1 MNNLRYSIPGSLAIW
16 TFVLMSNFAF
26 AQIDFRTDLAGEHEV
41 PPIFSESYGSALITG
56 NDDNLKYQINVTS
69 LDKVKAA
76 FLHKGDSTEN
86 GQILVSLLNS
96 TEPSGVIDG
105 NLIEGTINSSS
116 ILLPLANL
124 TTNIL
129 AVPASANLTNAT
141 AATVGNLTNATA
153 ATVGNLTNATA
164 ATVGNLTNATAA
176 TVGNLTNATAATV
189 GNLTNAAASANP
201 PSKLEALID
210 LMGQNMTYINIL
222 TSDFPQGELRGT
234 LTSTN
239 STG

>member
-1 MNNLRYSIPGSLAIW
+1 MNNLRYSIPVSLAIG

-26 AQIDFRTDLAGEHEV
+26 AQIGFRTDLAGEREV
-41 PPIFSESYGSALITG
+41 PPIFSESYGSALVGG

-69 LDKVKAA
+69 LDKVTGA
-76 FLHKGDSTEN
+76 FLYKGDSTEN

-96 TEPSGVIDG
+96 TEPSGVING

-124 TTNIL
+124 TTNITL
-129 AVPASANLTNAT
+129 ALPASANLTNAT
-141 AATVGNLTNATA
+141 AASVGNLTNAT
-153 ATVGNLTNATA
+153 TSV
-164 ATVGNLTNATAA
+164 
-176 TVGNLTNATAATV
+176 
-189 GNLTNAAASANP
+189 NP
-201 PSKLEALID
+201 SSKLEALVD

-222 TSDFPQGELRGT
+222 TSDFPQGELRGS

-239 STG
+239 LTG

>member
-153 ATVGNLTNATA
+153 ATVGNLTNA
-164 ATVGNLTNATAA
+164 
-176 TVGNLTNATAATV
+176 
-189 GNLTNAAASANP
+189 AASANP
-201 PSKLEALID
+201 PSKLEALLD

>member
-1 MNNLRYSIPGSLAIW
+1 MNNLRYSIPVGLAIW

-26 AQIDFRTDLAGEHEV
+26 AQIGFRTDLAGEQEV
-41 PPIFSESYGSALITG
+41 PPIFSESYGSALVGG

-69 LDKVKAA
+69 LDKVTGA
-76 FLHKGDSTEN
+76 FLYKGDSTEN

-124 TTNIL
+124 TTNITL
-129 AVPASANLTNAT
+129 ALPASVNLTNAT
-141 AATVGNLTNATA
+141 AASVGNLTNAT
-153 ATVGNLTNATA
+153 TSV
-164 ATVGNLTNATAA
+164 
-176 TVGNLTNATAATV
+176 
-189 GNLTNAAASANP
+189 NP
-201 PSKLEALID
+201 SSKLEALID

-222 TSDFPQGELRGT
+222 TSDFPEGELRGT

>member
-1 MNNLRYSIPGSLAIW
+1 MNNLIYSIPGGLAIW
-16 TFVLMSNFAF
+16 TLVLLSNFAF

-41 PPIFSESYGSALITG
+41 PPIFSESYGSALVGG

-69 LDKVKAA
+69 LDKVTGV

-86 GQILVSLLNS
+86 GHILVSLLNS

-141 AATVGNLTNATA
+141 AATVGNLTNAT
-153 ATVGNLTNATA
+153 TSV
-164 ATVGNLTNATAA
+164 
-176 TVGNLTNATAATV
+176 
-189 GNLTNAAASANP
+189 NP

>member
-1 MNNLRYSIPGSLAIW
+1 MNNLRYSIPVSLAIW

-26 AQIDFRTDLAGEHEV
+26 AQIGFRTDLAGEHEV
-41 PPIFSESYGSALITG
+41 PPIFSESYGSALVGG

-69 LDKVKAA
+69 LDKVTGA
-76 FLHKGDSTEN
+76 FLYKGDSTEN

-124 TTNIL
+124 TTNFTL
-129 AVPASANLTNAT
+129 ALPASANLTNAT
-141 AATVGNLTNATA
+141 AASVGNLTNAT
-153 ATVGNLTNATA
+153 TSV
-164 ATVGNLTNATAA
+164 
-176 TVGNLTNATAATV
+176 
-189 GNLTNAAASANP
+189 NP
-201 PSKLEALID
+201 SSKLEALID

-222 TSDFPQGELRGT
+222 TSDFPEGELRGT

>member
-1 MNNLRYSIPGSLAIW
+1 MNNLRYSIPVSLAIW
-16 TFVLMSNFAF
+16 MFVLMSNFAF
-26 AQIDFRTDLAGEHEV
+26 AQIGFRTDLAGEHEV
-41 PPIFSESYGSALITG
+41 PPIFSESYGSALVDG
-56 NDDNLKYQINVTS
+56 NEDNLKYQINVTS
-69 LDKVKAA
+69 LDKVTGA
-76 FLHKGDSTEN
+76 FLYKGDSTEN

-124 TTNIL
+124 TTNITL
-129 AVPASANLTNAT
+129 AAPASANLTNAT
-141 AATVGNLTNATA
+141 AASVGNLTNAT
-153 ATVGNLTNATA
+153 TSV
-164 ATVGNLTNATAA
+164 
-176 TVGNLTNATAATV
+176 
-189 GNLTNAAASANP
+189 NP
-201 PSKLEALID
+201 SSKLEALID

-222 TSDFPQGELRGT
+222 TSDFPEGELRGT

>member
-1 MNNLRYSIPGSLAIW
+1 MNNLRYSIPVGLAIW

-26 AQIDFRTDLAGEHEV
+26 AQIGFRTDLAGEHEV
-41 PPIFSESYGSALITG
+41 PPIFSESYGSALVGG

-69 LDKVKAA
+69 LDKVTGA
-76 FLHKGDSTEN
+76 FLYKGDSTEN

-124 TTNIL
+124 TTNITL

-141 AATVGNLTNATA
+141 AASVGNLTNAT
-153 ATVGNLTNATA
+153 TSV
-164 ATVGNLTNATAA
+164 
-176 TVGNLTNATAATV
+176 
-189 GNLTNAAASANP
+189 NP
-201 PSKLEALID
+201 SSKLEALID

>member
-1 MNNLRYSIPGSLAIW
+1 MNNLKYSIPVSLAIW
-16 TFVLMSNFAF
+16 MFVLMSNFAF
-26 AQIDFRTDLAGEHEV
+26 AQIGFRTDLAGEHEV
-41 PPIFSESYGSALITG
+41 PPIFSESYGSALVDG

-69 LDKVKAA
+69 LDKVTGA
-76 FLHKGDSTEN
+76 FLYKGDSTEN

-96 TEPSGVIDG
+96 TDPSGVIDG

-116 ILLPLANL
+116 IVLPFANL
-124 TTNIL
+124 TTNITL
-129 AVPASANLTNAT
+129 AAPASANLTNAT
-141 AATVGNLTNATA
+141 AASVGNLTNAT
-153 ATVGNLTNATA
+153 TSV
-164 ATVGNLTNATAA
+164 
-176 TVGNLTNATAATV
+176 
-189 GNLTNAAASANP
+189 NP
-201 PSKLEALID
+201 SSKLEALID

>member
-1 MNNLRYSIPGSLAIW
+1 MNNLRYSIPVSLAIW
-16 TFVLMSNFAF
+16 TFVLMNNYAF
-26 AQIDFRTDLAGEHEV
+26 AQIGFRTDLAGEHEV
-41 PPIFSESYGSALITG
+41 PPIFSESYGSALVGG

-69 LDKVKAA
+69 LDKVTGA
-76 FLHKGDSTEN
+76 FLYKGDSTEN

-96 TEPSGVIDG
+96 TDPSGVIDG

-124 TTNIL
+124 TTNITL

-141 AATVGNLTNATA
+141 AASVGNLTNATSSVN
-153 ATVGNLTNATA
+153 T
-164 ATVGNLTNATAA
+164 
-176 TVGNLTNATAATV
+176 
-189 GNLTNAAASANP
+189 S
-201 PSKLEALID
+201 SKLEALID

>member
-1 MNNLRYSIPGSLAIW
+1 MNNLKYSIPVSLAIW
-16 TFVLMSNFAF
+16 MFVLMSNFAF
-26 AQIDFRTDLAGEHEV
+26 AQIGFRTDLAGEHEV
-41 PPIFSESYGSALITG
+41 PPIFSESYGSALVDG

-69 LDKVKAA
+69 LDKVTGA
-76 FLHKGDSTEN
+76 FLYKGDSTEN

-96 TEPSGVIDG
+96 TDPSGVIDG

-124 TTNIL
+124 TTNITL

-141 AATVGNLTNATA
+141 AASVGNLTNAT
-153 ATVGNLTNATA
+153 TSV
-164 ATVGNLTNATAA
+164 
-176 TVGNLTNATAATV
+176 
-189 GNLTNAAASANP
+189 NP
-201 PSKLEALID
+201 SSKLEALID

>member
-1 MNNLRYSIPGSLAIW
+1 MNNLRYSIPVSLAIW
-16 TFVLMSNFAF
+16 MFVLMSNFAF
-26 AQIDFRTDLAGEHEV
+26 AQIGFRTDLAGEHVV
-41 PPIFSESYGSALITG
+41 PPIFSESYGSAFVGG

-69 LDKVKAA
+69 LDKVTGA
-76 FLHKGDSTEN
+76 FLYKGDSTEN

-124 TTNIL
+124 TTNITL
-129 AVPASANLTNAT
+129 ALPASVNLTNVT
-141 AATVGNLTNATA
+141 AASVGNLTNAT
-153 ATVGNLTNATA
+153 TSV
-164 ATVGNLTNATAA
+164 
-176 TVGNLTNATAATV
+176 
-189 GNLTNAAASANP
+189 NP
-201 PSKLEALID
+201 SSKLEALID

-222 TSDFPQGELRGT
+222 TSDFPEGELRGT

>member
-1 MNNLRYSIPGSLAIW
+1 MNNLRYSIPVSLAVW
-16 TFVLMSNFAF
+16 MFVLMSNFAF
-26 AQIDFRTDLAGEHEV
+26 AQIGFRTDLAGEHVV
-41 PPIFSESYGSALITG
+41 PPIFSESYGSALVDG

-69 LDKVKAA
+69 LDKVTGA
-76 FLHKGDSTEN
+76 FLYKGDSTEN

-124 TTNIL
+124 TTNITFAL
-129 AVPASANLTNAT
+129 PASVNLTNAT
-141 AATVGNLTNATA
+141 AASVGNLTNAT
-153 ATVGNLTNATA
+153 TSV
-164 ATVGNLTNATAA
+164 
-176 TVGNLTNATAATV
+176 
-189 GNLTNAAASANP
+189 NP
-201 PSKLEALID
+201 SSKLEALID

-222 TSDFPQGELRGT
+222 TSDFPEGELRGT

>member
-1 MNNLRYSIPGSLAIW
+1 MNNLRYSIPVSLAIW
-16 TFVLMSNFAF
+16 MFVLMSNFAF
-26 AQIDFRTDLAGEHEV
+26 AQIGFRTDLAGEHEV
-41 PPIFSESYGSALITG
+41 PPIFSESYGSALVDG

-69 LDKVKAA
+69 LDKVTGA
-76 FLHKGDSTEN
+76 FLYKGDSTEN

-96 TEPSGVIDG
+96 TDPSGVIDG

-116 ILLPLANL
+116 IVLPLANL
-124 TTNIL
+124 TTNITL
-129 AVPASANLTNAT
+129 AAPASANLTNAT
-141 AATVGNLTNATA
+141 AASVGNLTNAT
-153 ATVGNLTNATA
+153 TSV
-164 ATVGNLTNATAA
+164 
-176 TVGNLTNATAATV
+176 
-189 GNLTNAAASANP
+189 NP
-201 PSKLEALID
+201 SSKLEALID

>member
-1 MNNLRYSIPGSLAIW
+1 MNNLRYSIPVSLAIW

-26 AQIDFRTDLAGEHEV
+26 AQIGFRTDLAGEHEV
-41 PPIFSESYGSALITG
+41 PPIFSESYGSALVDG

-69 LDKVKAA
+69 LDKVIGA
-76 FLHKGDSTEN
+76 FLYRGDSAEN

-96 TEPSGVIDG
+96 TDPSGVIDG

-116 ILLPLANL
+116 IVLPLANL
-124 TTNIL
+124 TTNITL
-129 AVPASANLTNAT
+129 VAPASANLTNAT
-141 AATVGNLTNATA
+141 AASVGNLTNAT
-153 ATVGNLTNATA
+153 TSV
-164 ATVGNLTNATAA
+164 
-176 TVGNLTNATAATV
+176 
-189 GNLTNAAASANP
+189 NP
-201 PSKLEALID
+201 SSKLEALID

>member
-1 MNNLRYSIPGSLAIW
+1 MNNLRYSIPVSLAIW

-26 AQIDFRTDLAGEHEV
+26 AQIGFRTDLAGEHEV
-41 PPIFSESYGSALITG
+41 PPIFSESYGSALVYG
-56 NDDNLKYQINVTS
+56 NDDNVKYQINVTS
-69 LDKVKAA
+69 LDKVTGA
-76 FLHKGDSTEN
+76 FLYKGDSTEN

-96 TEPSGVIDG
+96 TDPSGVIDG

-116 ILLPLANL
+116 IVLPLANL
-124 TTNIL
+124 TTNITL
-129 AVPASANLTNAT
+129 VAPSSANLTNVT
-141 AATVGNLTNATA
+141 AASVGNLTNVTAASVGNLTNAT
-153 ATVGNLTNATA
+153 TSV
-164 ATVGNLTNATAA
+164 
-176 TVGNLTNATAATV
+176 
-189 GNLTNAAASANP
+189 NP
-201 PSKLEALID
+201 SSKLEALID

>member
-41 PPIFSESYGSALITG
+41 PPIFSESYGSALVTG
-56 NDDNLKYQINVTS
+56 NNDNLKYQINVTS
-69 LDKVKAA
+69 LDKITGAL
-76 FLHKGDSTEN
+76 LHKGDSTEN

-176 TVGNLTNATAATV
+176 TVGNFTNAT
-189 GNLTNAAASANP
+189 ASANP

-234 LTSTN
+234 LRSTN

>member
-1 MNNLRYSIPGSLAIW
+1 MNNLIYSIPGGLAIW
-16 TFVLMSNFAF
+16 TLVLMSNFAF

-41 PPIFSESYGSALITG
+41 PPIFSESYGSALVGG

-69 LDKVKAA
+69 LDKVTGV

-153 ATVGNLTNATA
+153 ATVGNLTNVT
-164 ATVGNLTNATAA
+164 TSVT
-176 TVGNLTNATAATV
+176 
-189 GNLTNAAASANP
+189 P

>member
-153 ATVGNLTNATA
+153 ATVGNLTNA
-164 ATVGNLTNATAA
+164 
-176 TVGNLTNATAATV
+176 
-189 GNLTNAAASANP
+189 AASANP

>member
-1 MNNLRYSIPGSLAIW
+1 MNNLRYSIPVGLAIW

-26 AQIDFRTDLAGEHEV
+26 AQIGFRTDLAGEHEV
-41 PPIFSESYGSALITG
+41 PPIFSESYGSALVGG

-69 LDKVKAA
+69 LDKVTGA
-76 FLHKGDSTEN
+76 FLYKGDSTEN

-124 TTNIL
+124 TTNITL
-129 AVPASANLTNAT
+129 ALPASANLTNAT
-141 AATVGNLTNATA
+141 AASVGNLTNATA
-153 ATVGNLTNATA
+153 ASVGNLTNAT
-164 ATVGNLTNATAA
+164 TSV
-176 TVGNLTNATAATV
+176 
-189 GNLTNAAASANP
+189 NP
-201 PSKLEALID
+201 SSKLEALID

-222 TSDFPQGELRGT
+222 TSDFPEGELRGT